1 MDEAR
6 TVSAQDGMDY
16 LMAKLY
22 RMPEQFREKYREKE
36 YSSAKYLYD
45 TAVRVALFMELPAA
59 DKIRLFGN
67 GGYDDRLSN
76 PVDGLFPEQMVD
88 KVYLECVVRRNEGLE
103 DVKRPPTPFLP
114 HEKRR

>member
-1 MDEAR
+1 MGETRA
-6 TVSAQDGMDY
+6 VSSQEGLDY

-22 RMPEQFREKYREKE
+22 RMPEQFREKYYAKE

-45 TAVRVALFMELPAA
+45 TAVRVALFMELPAE

-76 PVDGLFPEQMVD
+76 PVDGLFPEHMVD
-88 KVYLECVVRRNEGLE
+88 KVYLECVVKRNEGLE
-103 DVKRPPTPFLP
+103 NATRPPTPFLAY
-114 HEKRR
+114 EKRR